1 MANYLDKIINATVS
15 AVLSKADNGK
25 IFGEYYK
32 RTDAASKLDWTKQ
45 PTNFTSKTI
54 DDWVTAVMAAT
65 ATDDP
70 RRGLLMRFF
79 ASLKLDLHL
88 LSCIDGRIL
97 PIQCAPFKLVDKS
110 KNEDEEAHK
119 LFEKPWF
126 LDLIKLICNHVFE
139 GTKLIEMIELNDK
152 GELNCVTEIPQSN
165 FLPVKGIVVKEEY
178 DTNGVSYKQGAYA
191 NYYVQIGNDYTLGML
206 NELAMIVL
214 AKKLG
219 LGSWM
224 SYIEKFG
231 VPAIFVVTDRMDDG
245 RAKELFKML
254 QAFRSNHFGI
264 LKGSEKV
271 EIPKDT
277 NSDGYQSFDKLN
289 LFCDSQMSKR
299 ILGGTGITD
308 EKSFVGAAEIHE
320 RQLKYRIQ
328 VDKLILKFYMNEEI
342 MPRLVKLSSVYA
354 PLANLTFE
362 WDETET
368 LTLKEK
374 IQAVKDLATSFDFD
388 PEELAKLTGLP
399 IITVKETIKKVEEAQ
414 KKKPN
419 ASVAGARNYSLA
431 PFAFLSPSHSGEGF
445 GVRSATWDAAISRLA
460 DQIWNGE
467 VSPSDLDRDLV
478 LKNYASLNKAA
489 EAAWGDGYYTDEIT
503 RKMRDNLMSFA
514 GAKSYNTMSVLND
527 LRKTVANKES
537 FISEAK
543 LIINKHNETWLNTEA
558 KFAANKT
565 STAKDFKQYLNDVDI
580 YPNLKVR
587 TMQDENVRETHAANE
602 GVVMPVNNVKYA
614 PPFDPGCRCWLEQ
627 TTDPVTKHGLTNIN
641 PKWATNPYPGGQLF
655 SDENSYK
662 ASILQKDKDDTRN
675 NMELMKQYTPYNHT
689 VTLDNGKKV
698 FINDFADN
706 SDLTQ
711 NLVSAKK
718 IAENFDTNVY
728 IRPHTHSSNGIKNPE
743 FGIGAPNAKGDLKTY
758 SDPKKSLEKFITNRI
773 SACDDQGCK
782 YAVLD
787 ITAYNKE
794 DLNAILK
801 RKLCGELT
809 DKLNKNITDVIVI
822 KGEKISKI
830 TRKQVTNRNFD
841 EFSKRL
847 QTTTKLTF
855 EPVKSIDEAIARAK
869 SFGFKHVEFT
879 GAKLDQVNT
888 VLEALH
894 DEHNNIGK
902 INVDRLIIKP
912 GGKSGVGVKGGHFL
926 SKEIYRDSEF
936 YFNSDAFNIN
946 FYQPPLPFNDQL
958 TRIKDKID
966 ASERYI
972 KMFEEKIDKYSND
985 KSFVKRI
992 KKEISTERSKI
1003 LDYKLATKK
1012 IDKAVEN
1019 GEKPIANTIASLLKN
1034 SSDQIKSS
1042 VYHEFAHY
1050 IDDTLQFPKLK
1061 DGASPSVYGSND
1073 RAEYFAEYY
1082 AQYKMIG
1089 ESDIPEDLLNIF
1101 KSWKK

>member
-1 MANYLDKIINATVS
+1 MANYLNRIINASVD
-15 AVLSKADNGK
+15 AILSKADNGR

-70 RRGLLMRFF
+70 RRGQLMRFF

-88 LSCIDGRIL
+88 MSCIDGRIL

-110 KNEDEEAHK
+110 NNENEEAHK

-126 LDLIKLICNHVFE
+126 LDLIKLICSHVFE

-178 DTNGVSYKQGAYA
+178 DTNGISYKQGAYA

-231 VPAIFVVTDRMDDG
+231 VPAIFVVTDRMDDN
-245 RAKELFKML
+245 RAQELFKML
-254 QAFRSNHFGI
+254 QSFRSNHFGI

-299 ILGGTGITD
+299 LLGGTGITD
-308 EKSFVGAAEIHE
+308 EKSFVGSAEVHE

-374 IQAVKDLATSFDFD
+374 IQAVKDLATYFDFD
-388 PEELAKLTGLP
+388 PQELATLTGLP
-399 IITVKETIKKVEEAQ
+399 ITTVKEAINKAEETQ

-419 ASVAGARNYSLA
+419 ASIEGANKLYYAPVA
-431 PFAFLSPSHSGEGF
+431 SHSIGF
-445 GVRSATWDAAISRLA
+445 KNNIFAATWDAAIGRLA

-478 LKNYASLNKAA
+478 LKNYSSLNKAA
-489 EAAWGDGYYTDEIT
+489 EAAWGDGYYNDAIT

-514 GAKSYNTMSVLND
+514 GAKSYNTMSVLNE

-537 FISEAK
+537 FINEAK
-543 LIINKHNETWLNTEA
+543 LIINKHNESWLNTEA

-565 STAKDFKQYLNDVDI
+565 STAKDFKQFLSDIDI

-587 TMQDENVRETHAANE
+587 TMQDDSVRETHAANE

-627 TTDPVTKHGLTNIN
+627 TTDPVTKNGLTNIN
-641 PKWATNPYPGGQLF
+641 SKWATNPYPEGKLF
-655 SDENSYK
+655 SEQSSYHQSITNSDKTSVHNNIEKTKLLVTSINSSTYPDKLHISPFAQFEELNENT
-662 ASILQKDKDDTRN
+662 DTA
-675 NMELMKQYTPYNHT
+675 ELLLKNHT
-689 VTLDNGKKV
+689 DISIKV
-698 FINDFADN
+698 RAHI
-706 SDLTQ
+706 SITG
-711 NLVSAKK
+711 
-718 IAENFDTNVY
+718 E
-728 IRPHTHSSNGIKNPE
+728 KNPE
-743 FGIGAPNAKGDLKTY
+743 YEIN
-758 SDPKKSLEKFITNRI
+758 KKL
-773 SACDDQGCK
+773 A
-782 YAVLD
+782 
-787 ITAYNKE
+787 
-794 DLNAILK
+794 
-801 RKLCGELT
+801 
-809 DKLNKNITDVIVI
+809 
-822 KGEKISKI
+822 
-830 TRKQVTNRNFD
+830 
-841 EFSKRL
+841 
-847 QTTTKLTF
+847 
-855 EPVKSIDEAIARAK
+855 
-869 SFGFKHVEFT
+869 
-879 GAKLDQVNT
+879 
-888 VLEALH
+888 
-894 DEHNNIGK
+894 
-902 INVDRLIIKP
+902 
-912 GGKSGVGVKGGHFL
+912 
-926 SKEIYRDSEF
+926 
-936 YFNSDAFNIN
+936 DA
-946 FYQPPLPFNDQL
+946 
-958 TRIKDKID
+958 
-966 ASERYI
+966 
-972 KMFEEKIDKYSND
+972 
-985 KSFVKRI
+985 KRI
-992 KKEISTERSKI
+992 KGYSGISNGFVSAIEQKCKFVIIDFNKHFDTSKPLNTEKIASKLKNRR
-1003 LDYKLATKK
+1003 LDF
-1012 IDKAVEN
+1012 EN
-1019 GEKPIANTIASLLKN
+1019 GNIDGCYLAFG
-1034 SSDQIKSS
+1034 DSS
-1042 VYHEFAHY
+1042 VF
-1050 IDDTLQFPKLK
+1050 ISRDNFKKKLSDNETK
-1061 DGASPSVYGSND
+1061 DMILELIKGLT
-1073 RAEYFAEYY
+1073 
-1082 AQYKMIG
+1082 AQ
-1089 ESDIPEDLLNIF
+1089 
-1101 KSWKK
+1101 